1 MSENNVVQELYKII
15 EERKCNPIE
24 GSYTSYL
31 FEEGIDKILKKVGEE
46 SAEVIISSKN
56 NDPKET
62 VSEISDLF
70 YHTLVLMVLKGIKVE
85 DVVEELEKRRGKI
98 CNKKQKRVDIEG
110 IH

>member
-1 MSENNVVQELYKII
+1 MSENNVVKELYKII
-15 EERKCNPIE
+15 EERKGNPIE

-56 NDPKET
+56 EEPKET
-62 VSEISDLF
+62 VGEISDLF

-85 DVVEELEKRRGKI
+85 DVVAELEKRRGKI
-98 CNKKQKRVDIEG
+98 CNKKQKREDIEG

>member
-1 MSENNVVQELYKII
+1 MSENNIVEQLYKVIQ
-15 EERKCNPIE
+15 ERKENPTE

-56 NDPKET
+56 SDNKET
-62 VSEISDLF
+62 VGEISDLF
-70 YHTLVLMVLKGIKVE
+70 YHTLVLMVAKGIKIE
-85 DVVEELEKRRGKI
+85 DVVAELEKRREKI
-98 CNKKQKRVDIEG
+98 GNKKQTREDIVS